1 MMSVHTNVSDSI
13 TRMMVLLVDEMKT
26 NAKKKS
32 VSMGKCVCVCVC
44 VNVSPYINFRLM
56 ISTS

>member
-1 MMSVHTNVSDSI
+1 MKSVHTNVSDSI

-32 VSMGKCVCVCVC
+32 VVSMGKCVCVCV
-44 VNVSPYINFRLM
+44 
-56 ISTS
+56 